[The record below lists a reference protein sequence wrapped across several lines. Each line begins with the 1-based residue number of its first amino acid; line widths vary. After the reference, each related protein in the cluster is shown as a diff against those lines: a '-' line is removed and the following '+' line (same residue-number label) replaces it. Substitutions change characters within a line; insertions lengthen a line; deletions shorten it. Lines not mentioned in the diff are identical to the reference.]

1 MSLAIAEYINTENIM
16 NESVFTQLSTLGSSI
31 VLIFGILLL
40 WRRSV
45 STYISSFRWQ
55 SVVLS
60 LVVAAI
66 GYFGNDPELYIIAA
80 FSFILKAVI
89 MPHYLERMRS
99 RLEITRE
106 VEPYVNNAA
115 SLIVAGLLVI
125 LAYTITRPLML
136 VSELP
141 TRSGIPLAMGL
152 IFVGFFVILSRKK
165 ALTQIIGFL
174 VMENGIVLLAALGTY
189 GIPMIV
195 EIGVFLDVL
204 MGFLVMQVL
213 VYHIH
218 DTFESIDVNQLNQL
232 KH

>member
-1 MSLAIAEYINTENIM
+1 M
-16 NESVFTQLSTLGSSI
+16 NESLFTQLSTLGSSI
-31 VLIFGILLL
+31 VLIFGIFLL
-40 WRRSV
+40 WRRSI
-45 STYISSFRWQ
+45 SAYISSFRWQ

-60 LVVAAI
+60 LVVAVI
-66 GYFGNDPELYIIAA
+66 GYFGDDPELYFVAI
-80 FSFILKAVI
+80 FSLILKAFI
-89 MPHYLERMRS
+89 MPHYLEKMRS

-115 SLIVAGLLVI
+115 SLILAGLLVL
-125 LAYTITRPLML
+125 LAYTVTRPVML
-136 VSELP
+136 VSALP
-141 TRSGIPLAMGL
+141 TRGGIPLAMGL

-189 GIPMIV
+189 GIPLIV

-218 DTFESIDVNQLNQL
+218 DTFESIDVDQLNQL